1 MNKGFLLLRICFGF
15 LLISE
20 LNAQDRYSFK
30 FKKLETDKNLSSGN
44 VQAIFQDKDG
54 YMWLGTNNGLNRFDG
69 SRIKNFF
76 ADERDS
82 STISSHSIYKIFQ
95 GPEGNVWFKDF
106 DKIVNVYLKD
116 KGIFERDMDKISM
129 QYKLRSSDITR
140 VFEDSKKRYWFLHP
154 YEGISLLD
162 SGLQECQYF
171 FSKDSEEGTIS
182 SNLVTDIQEDPNGDF
197 WLVHA
202 NGSIDILSGRTFKV
216 FKRIQLPDSKR
227 PLPQC
232 SFEMVIDQAGDA
244 WVFCP
249 DYALG
254 VFWVSGKSQLVQ
266 AINESS
272 EQIKLNNSLV
282 KSVLEYAP
290 GQIWIATDHGG
301 INIIDTQKLE
311 VHYELN
317 QPENPLSLS
326 HNAVYALYLDAD
338 GIVWVGTH
346 KRGVDL
352 YHPRLN
358 RFGLIKREI
367 DPENPI
373 PKNDVNAIEED
384 AQGNIIVG
392 SNGGGLWRYDPKS
405 KFYLDG
411 DQWENQ
417 SGKAPG
423 SDVVVVDLLTDQS
436 GTLWI
441 GTYQSGLYKYDG
453 KNFTQFEAAPG
464 NPAALQDNNVWKIF
478 EDSAGRLWVGTLRE
492 GLFLMDRKSDTFT
505 QYTLEG
511 QGIPLNNQY
520 ITGITEDKEGNIWV
534 GGGRGIDV
542 FHPEKGYQQYFSGGP
557 TDRSGLSNANVSE
570 IIRDS
575 FGTIWVSTG
584 KGLFYFDEPTKS
596 FKVFD
601 QSSGLKNDFLVSLVP
616 DKNGDLWLSSQNGL
630 IHAKVNRRS
639 GKLSLGFRYFTTGDG
654 LQGDYFNK
662 NAAFLSVDGRV
673 YFGGADGINYLEPE
687 TFPFFDKEPKVVF
700 TGIQL
705 FNQPVGINE
714 SVNGRVLLEKPLDKI
729 RSIRLKHHENLF
741 TVAFSSLN
749 YLNPEKSSFLY
760 RLDGFSK
767 NWVSKEAAPFGV
779 TFTNLDPGTYTLQV
793 RAASSDGVW
802 GDEVASLTIE
812 ILTPFWLTPL
822 AYLVYGLVFLVAF
835 FFSWKW
841 FVSRERQ
848 RLMRVEEIKENKR
861 LAELDQMKNRFFTNV
876 SHEFRTPLTLILAP
890 IEKLLKDKKE
900 EGPEGFQLQT
910 IQKNAQKLLLMVNQ
924 LLEVRKL
931 ENDSLQ
937 LVLSQGD
944 MVTFIEEQVRS
955 FQSLAIQKQIG
966 LTFSSNVRNIPTAF
980 DTDMMGKMIT
990 NLLSNAFK
998 FTPVNGEINVSLDF
1012 QQYSLE
1018 EGFLEI
1024 RVRDSGIGIAKD
1036 QLDRIFERYVTLSSH
1051 ENQGTG
1057 IGLAL
1062 VREYAKVHGGTARVY
1077 SVPGQGATFTVS
1089 LPLKLREGYLIW
1101 EEFFMDAGKEELIAS
1116 GRGSGVAMED
1126 LPTMLLVEDNSDL
1139 RLYLAEVLKD
1149 TYTILQASNGREAL
1163 QLALRYIPDIILSDV
1178 LMPEMDGVAF
1188 CQAVKT
1194 NIKTSHVPVV
1204 LLTARTADE
1213 DQLIGL
1219 KSGCNLYLDKPFNL
1233 EILRSSLTNLLKDK
1247 ERLQKHYRKFIS
1259 VQTSEAELESL
1270 DDKLIQKA
1278 VALVEKEIENP
1289 EFSVEILSKSMG
1301 MSRVHLYK
1309 KINSL
1314 TGQSPLEFIRT
1325 IRLQRAA
1332 QLLGMNQYTVAEV
1345 AYKVGYNNAKYF
1357 SKHFK
1362 ANYGKIPSQYQK
1374 DIEND

>member
-1 MNKGFLLLRICFGF
+1 M
-15 LLISE
+15 
-20 LNAQDRYSFK
+20 
-30 FKKLETDKNLSSGN
+30 DKNLSSGN
-44 VQAIFQDKDG
+44 VQAIFQDEDG

-69 SRIKNFF
+69 SRLKNFF

-82 STISSHSIYKIFQ
+82 STISNNSIYKIFQ
-95 GPEGNVWFKDF
+95 GPEGNLWFKDF

-116 KGIFERDMDKISM
+116 KDIFERDMEKIAQ
-129 QYKLRSSDITR
+129 QYKLRSSEITR

-162 SGLQECQYF
+162 STLQESRYF
-171 FSKDSEEGTIS
+171 FSKDSEEGTLS
-182 SNLVTDIQEDPNGDF
+182 SNLVTDIQEDPKGDF

-202 NGSIDILSGRTFKV
+202 NGWVDVFSGRTFKV
-216 FKRIQLPDSKR
+216 IKRIPLPG
-227 PLPQC
+227 PTQTLPQC
-232 SFEMVIDQAGDA
+232 AFEMVMDQAGDA

-249 DYALG
+249 EYALG
-254 VFWVSGKSQLVQ
+254 VFWISGKSHHVQ

-272 EQIKLNNSLV
+272 NQLKLNNALV

-301 INIIDTQKLE
+301 INIMDTQKME
-311 VHYELN
+311 VHYVLN
-317 QPENPLSLS
+317 QPRNPLSLS

-352 YHPRLN
+352 YHPKLN

-373 PKNDVNAIEED
+373 SKNDVNAIEED

-405 KFYLDG
+405 DIYLDG
-411 DQWENQ
+411 TKWKNGSEIV
-417 SGKAPG
+417 PG

-453 KNFTQFEAAPG
+453 KNFTHFEAAPG
-464 NPAALQDNNVWKIF
+464 NPGALQDNNVWKIF

-492 GLFLMDRKSDTFT
+492 GLFLMDRESETFT
-505 QYTLEG
+505 QHTLEG
-511 QGIPLNNQY
+511 QGIPLNNHY

-534 GGGRGIDV
+534 GGSRGIDV
-542 FHPEKGYQQYFSGGP
+542 FHPESGYQQYFSGSS
-557 TDRSGLSNANVSE
+557 TDQSGLSNANVSE

-584 KGLFYFDEPTKS
+584 KGLFYFDKPTRS
-596 FKVFD
+596 FHVFD
-601 QSSGLKNDFLVSLVP
+601 QSSGLKNDYLVSLVP
-616 DKNGDLWLSSQNGL
+616 DKSGDLWLSSQNGL
-630 IHAKVNRRS
+630 IHAKVNRCS
-639 GKLSLGFRYFTTGDG
+639 GNLSLGFRYFTTGDG

-662 NAAFLSVDGRV
+662 NAAFLSAEGKV
-673 YFGGADGINYLEPE
+673 YFGGADGISYLEPE
-687 TFPFFDKEPKVVF
+687 TFPFFEKESKVVF
-700 TGIQL
+700 TGFQL
-705 FNQPVGINE
+705 FNQSVGVNE
-714 SVNGRVLLEKPLDKI
+714 LVNGRVLLEKPLDKI
-729 RSIRLKHHENLF
+729 RSIQLKHHENIF

-749 YLNPEKSSFLY
+749 YLNPEKNSFLY

-767 NWVSKEAAPFGV
+767 NWVSKEAAPFEL
-779 TFTNLDPGTYTLQV
+779 TFTNLDPGTYILQV

-802 GDEVASLTIE
+802 GDEVASLSIE
-812 ILTPFWLTPL
+812 ILAPFWLTPL
-822 AYLVYGLVFLVAF
+822 AYLLYGLVFLMVVLM
-835 FFSWKW
+835 SWKW

-848 RLMRVEEIKENKR
+848 RLRRLEEVKENKR
-861 LAELDQMKNRFFTNV
+861 LAELDQMKNRFFTNI

-890 IEKLLKDKKE
+890 VEKLLKDNKAV
-900 EGPEGFQLQT
+900 GPEVFQLQT
-910 IQKNAQKLLLMVNQ
+910 IRKNAQKLLLMVNQ

-944 MVTFIEEQVRS
+944 MVTFMEEQVRS

-966 LTFSSNVRNIPTAF
+966 LTFSSNVRNIPTFF

-998 FTPVNGEINVSLDF
+998 FTPANGEINVSLDF

-1018 EGFLEI
+1018 KGFLEI
-1024 RVRDSGIGIAKD
+1024 SVRDSGVGVARD
-1036 QLDRIFERYVTLSSH
+1036 QLDRIFERFVTLRSH

-1062 VREYAKVHGGTARVY
+1062 VREYAKVHGGTARVD
-1077 SVPGQGATFTVS
+1077 SPPGQGATFTVS
-1089 LPLKLREGYLIW
+1089 LPLDLREGYLVW

-1116 GRGSGVAMED
+1116 GTGSGVPEED
-1126 LPTMLLVEDNSDL
+1126 LPTMLLVEDNPDL
-1139 RLYLAEVLKD
+1139 RGYLAEVLKD
-1149 TYTILQASNGREAL
+1149 TYTIYQASNGKEAL
-1163 QLALRYIPDIILSDV
+1163 ELALRYIPDIILSDV

-1188 CQAVKT
+1188 CRAVKT
-1194 NIKTSHVPVV
+1194 NIKTSHVPFI

-1213 DQLIGL
+1213 DRLLGL
-1219 KSGCNLYLDKPFNL
+1219 NSGCNLYLDKPFNL
-1233 EILRSSLTNLLKDK
+1233 EILRSSLSNLLKEK
-1247 ERLQKHYRKFIS
+1247 ERLQKRYRKLIS
-1259 VQTSEAELESL
+1259 VQTSAAELESL

-1309 KINSL
+1309 KINAL

-1374 DIEND
+1374 EIENEQS